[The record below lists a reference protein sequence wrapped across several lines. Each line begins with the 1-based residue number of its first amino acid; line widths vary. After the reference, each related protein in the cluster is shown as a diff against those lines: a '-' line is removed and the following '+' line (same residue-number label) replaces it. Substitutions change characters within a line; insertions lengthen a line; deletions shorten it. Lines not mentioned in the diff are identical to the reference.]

1 MRESPMFTLT
11 AILRAQKGHEGT
23 VKAELIK
30 VGDYVRAHEPDTAS
44 FFVTQSADDP
54 CLFVTHERFNDRA
67 AMDRHNI
74 GTGSQSFFAAAGHL
88 LDGPAT
94 VVTGPEVFCR

>member
-1 MRESPMFTLT
+1 MFTLT
-11 AILRAQKGHEGT
+11 AILRAKAGHEDT
-23 VKAELIK
+23 VKAELLK

-54 CLFVTHERFNDRA
+54 CVFVTHERFADHA
-67 AMDRHNI
+67 AMDRHNN
-74 GTGSQSFFAAAGHL
+74 GAGSQGFFAAAGHL

-94 VVTGPEVFCR
+94 VVTGPEAFEK

>member
-1 MRESPMFTLT
+1 MFTLT
-11 AILRAQKGHEGT
+11 AILRAQPGHEGT

-74 GTGSQSFFAAAGHL
+74 GAGSQSFFAAAGHL